1 MMRVYVNITDLGVR
15 AGISLLRERLENQA
29 GIHEAIAEGV
39 GEQTREHVRALR
51 TRSPNT
57 NFYGRAA
64 ESLETESNES
74 EAIISIPQRGFALR
88 YYGGRVRPV
97 REGIKNLALPTE
109 NVPVTNFVRLSP
121 RDAGPL
127 AFIPRLGGPNI
138 TTGYLVEGV
147 EKTIT
152 RGKNKG
158 KKRIVPKVGGKLM
171 YVLRGFTDHEAD
183 ESIIPTNEKLVDG
196 ARNAVRD
203 YLG

>member
-1 MMRVYVNITDLGVR
+1 MMRVYVNITDLGAR
-15 AGISLLRERLENQA
+15 AGISRLRSRLENA
-29 GIHEAIAEGV
+29 VGIHEAIAEGV
-39 GEQTREHVRALR
+39 GEQTREHVRGLR

-64 ESLETESNES
+64 ESLETNANDA
-74 EAIISIPQRGFALR
+74 EAIISIPQRGFRLR

-97 REGIKNLALPTE
+97 REGIKNLAIPTE

-121 RDAGPL
+121 RDVGPL
-127 AFIPRLGGPNI
+127 AFIPRLNGPSI

-152 RGKNKG
+152 RGANKG
-158 KKRIVPKVGGKLM
+158 RKRIVPKVGGKLM
-171 YVLRGFTDHEAD
+171 YVLRGFTDHEPD
-183 ESIIPTNEKLVDG
+183 EAIIPTEEKLVEG
-196 ARNAVRD
+196 ARTAVRD